1 MKKIILSALL
11 LTGISFGSQAQVP
24 DQKCAS
30 YEALENTFKM
40 YPELRQ
46 SYEASLLLQ
55 NSIVST
61 KSDTTIDRVIPVVF
75 HILHE
80 YGAENISDARVYK
93 AMEVINREFNSADP
107 DSVDVVA
114 EFQNLIGNGHMEFK
128 LAALDPLGNCTNGIE
143 HIYSHETRT
152 GDAFAKLN
160 QWNRSRYLN
169 IWVVDVV
176 GTPGAAAYAT
186 FPAGTDG
193 NGYWVDGVLSRHT
206 YVGGNAGIESVLT
219 HEIGHY
225 FALPHTFG
233 NSDLINDGPTIC
245 NDDGILDTPPTKGWN
260 TCPIS
265 TYPASWIVCDTD
277 GLLVEDVQNYMD
289 YSYCDRHF
297 TPGQV
302 TVMHN
307 TLNGISG
314 QRNNL
319 WTDSTIMLTGLTNVI
334 LPQVPTN
341 DLTNLSVPLC
351 APVADFNSTQ
361 KTTCVGDLITF
372 NDASWNAVVDTR
384 TWTFQDGSPATAT
397 GLNPSVSFTSPG
409 YKTVTL
415 ESSNAAGTGTETR
428 TKYIYVY
435 PNWADFSGPASINLE
450 NHYADWFRVNNIENN
465 HAKFQISNNGGIGNS
480 KAFKLNNYKDVSNA
494 DLFTNDFWYNNRLG
508 LSVDELITPS
518 FDFRYTTGIN
528 VSFQYA
534 LATNATNTDDVTESL
549 KVYSSRDC
557 GKTWSLRK
565 TIPATQIVT
574 AGFAGNIDFVPT
586 NDNQYKEVN
595 FNYIPTSADSKTIF
609 KFVFEASD
617 ISSNLFIDNINVTGT
632 LSLTSNAISVMD
644 LNVFPNPTSKGKAIN
659 ISYQG
664 QDEAVTFTLRN
675 AQGKEISSETIE
687 ATSTS
692 VERTL
697 NGTENLSAACY
708 FLEVS
713 SGGHSTIR
721 KVVVL

>member
-1 MKKIILSALL
+1 
-11 LTGISFGSQAQVP
+11 
-24 DQKCAS
+24 
-30 YEALENTFKM
+30 
-40 YPELRQ
+40 
-46 SYEASLLLQ
+46 
-55 NSIVST
+55 
-61 KSDTTIDRVIPVVF
+61 
-75 HILHE
+75 
-80 YGAENISDARVYK
+80 
-93 AMEVINREFNSADP
+93 
-107 DSVDVVA
+107 
-114 EFQNLIGNGHMEFK
+114 
-128 LAALDPLGNCTNGIE
+128 
-143 HIYSHETRT
+143 
-152 GDAFAKLN
+152 
-160 QWNRSRYLN
+160 
-169 IWVVDVV
+169 
-176 GTPGAAAYAT
+176 
-186 FPAGTDG
+186 
-193 NGYWVDGVLSRHT
+193 
-206 YVGGNAGIESVLT
+206 
-219 HEIGHY
+219 
-225 FALPHTFG
+225 
-233 NSDLINDGPTIC
+233 
-245 NDDGILDTPPTKGWN
+245 
-260 TCPIS
+260 
-265 TYPASWIVCDTD
+265 
-277 GLLVEDVQNYMD
+277 
-289 YSYCDRHF
+289 
-297 TPGQV
+297 
-302 TVMHN
+302 
-307 TLNGISG
+307 
-314 QRNNL
+314 
-319 WTDSTIMLTGLTNVI
+319 
-334 LPQVPTN
+334 
-341 DLTNLSVPLC
+341 
-351 APVADFNSTQ
+351 
-361 KTTCVGDLITF
+361 
-372 NDASWNAVVDTR
+372 
-384 TWTFQDGSPATAT
+384 
-397 GLNPSVSFTSPG
+397 
-409 YKTVTL
+409 
-415 ESSNAAGTGTETR
+415 
-428 TKYIYVY
+428 
-435 PNWADFSGPASINLE
+435 
-450 NHYADWFRVNNIENN
+450 
-465 HAKFQISNNGGIGNS
+465 AKFQISNNGGIGNS

-595 FNYIPTSADSKTIF
+595 FNYIPTSADSKTLF

-632 LSLTSNAISVMD
+632 LSLTSDVISVMD
-644 LNVFPNPTSKGKAIN
+644 LNVFPNPTSNGKAIN